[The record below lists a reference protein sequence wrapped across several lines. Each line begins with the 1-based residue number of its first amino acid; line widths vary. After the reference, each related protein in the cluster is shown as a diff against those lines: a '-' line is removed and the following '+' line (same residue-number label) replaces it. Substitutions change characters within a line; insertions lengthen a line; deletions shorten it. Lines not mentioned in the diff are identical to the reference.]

1 MPQRPAVVDAATA
14 GEVRV
19 NLQNKGK
26 QPKPVV
32 CACVVL
38 LVASGVQSQRASDDD
53 VLARVG
59 VTGASAF

>member
-1 MPQRPAVVDAATA
+1 VVDAATA

-32 CACVVL
+32 CACVML
-38 LVASGVQSQRASDDD
+38 LVPARGQSQRASDHDA
-53 VLARVG
+53 VAGVG